1 MTLTT
6 PPLASSAAPTDPTG
20 EAVASAPAAAP
31 APAPAP
37 ASQRPAR
44 TPVARRYL
52 MCPPVHF
59 DVVYAI
65 NPWMDVTVP
74 VDAGHA
80 VVQWQTLKAAYEAH
94 GHTVDVI
101 SPVRGL
107 PDMVYAANGGIVVGG
122 KALAARFTH
131 AERQPEGA
139 AYEAWLGASG
149 PARRITSLGQA
160 AELNEGE
167 GDLLWDG
174 EVLLAGTGFRTSRAA
189 HAEVA
194 ERLGVEVV
202 TLELVDPRFYH
213 LDTALAVLSTA
224 SGSTAADGGT
234 RPEVAYFPQAF
245 TPESRA
251 VLRERYPDA
260 IEASE
265 DDAAVL
271 GLNAVSDGLHVFLSD
286 RATGMHA
293 ALRERGFRPVG
304 IDLSELLKGGGS
316 VKCCTLELRPAPEPS
331 RRPDALTA
339 KEARA

>member
-1 MTLTT
+1 MTLLTPAT
-6 PPLASSAAPTDPTG
+6 PPATALQPT
-20 EAVASAPAAAP
+20 
-31 APAPAP
+31 
-37 ASQRPAR
+37 RAR
-44 TPVARRYL
+44 TATPRRFL

-80 VVQWQTLKAAYEAH
+80 VVQWQALKAAYESR
-94 GHTVDVI
+94 GHIVDVI
-101 SPVRGL
+101 SPVPGL

-131 AERQPEGA
+131 PERQPEGT
-139 AYEAWLGASG
+139 AYESWLNASG
-149 PARRITSLGQA
+149 PARGVTSLGQA
-160 AELNEGE
+160 AERNEGE

-174 EVLLAGTGFRTSRAA
+174 EVMLAGTGFRTTRAA

-194 ERLGVEVV
+194 ARLDVEVV

-213 LDTALAVLSTA
+213 LDTALAVLSPAGTR
-224 SGSTAADGGT
+224 SDGGT
-234 RPEVAYFPQAF
+234 RAEIAFFPEAF
-245 TPESRA
+245 TPESQA

-260 IEASE
+260 IEATEE
-265 DDAAVL
+265 DAVVL
-271 GLNAVSDGLHVFLSD
+271 GLNAVSDGRHVFLSD

-293 ALRERGFRPVG
+293 SLRGRGFEPVG

-316 VKCCTLELRPAPEPS
+316 VKCCTLELRPAPSPTVPQS
-331 RRPDALTA
+331 A

>member
-1 MTLTT
+1 MTLIT
-6 PPLASSAAPTDPTG
+6 PSAAP
-20 EAVASAPAAAP
+20 AAP
-31 APAPAP
+31 APLPETTATPTD
-37 ASQRPAR
+37 R
-44 TPVARRYL
+44 TATPRHFL

-74 VDAGHA
+74 VDAGYA
-80 VVQWQTLKAAYEAH
+80 VVQWQALKAAYETR

-101 SPVRGL
+101 SPVPGL
-107 PDMVYAANGGIVVGG
+107 PDMVYAANGGVVVGG
-122 KALAARFTH
+122 KALAARFTFP
-131 AERQPEGA
+131 ERQPEGE
-139 AYEAWLGASG
+139 AYEAWLRDAGS
-149 PARRITSLGQA
+149 ARGMTSLGQA
-160 AELNEGE
+160 VERNEGE

-174 EVLLAGTGFRTSRAA
+174 EVMLAGTGFRTTRSA

-194 ERLGVEVV
+194 DKLGVEVL

-224 SGSTAADGGT
+224 GSAPDGGD
-234 RPEVAYFPQAF
+234 RAEIAYFPAAF

-260 IEASE
+260 IEATE
-265 DDAAVL
+265 ADAAVL
-271 GLNAVSDGLHVFLSD
+271 GLNAVSDGRHVFLTD

-293 ALRERGFRPVG
+293 ALRERGYEPVG

-316 VKCCTLELRPAPEPS
+316 VKCCTLELRPSLHPVPS
-331 RRPDALTA
+331 AA
-339 KEARA
+339 KEA